1 MPVPQSGEVVEF
13 VRRKPQDGELLP
25 EMDEKTVYDYIRMLD
40 GEGYPNA
47 FIRLGDYTLR
57 FHGADFKDGRV
68 TAQVVFEKEAEKE

>member
-1 MPVPQSGEVVEF
+1 
-13 VRRKPQDGELLP
+13 
-25 EMDEKTVYDYIRMLD
+25 MDEKTVYDYIRMLD